1 MGGKTSN
8 ASIYKYQKRAYDRIA
23 INVKSGDK
31 DRLQDHAATQGQ
43 SLNAWIRG
51 AINQRLETEGGVQI
65 GQLDS
70 APGGSAAAGD
80 GDTTI

>member
-8 ASIYKYQKRAYDRIA
+8 ASIYKYQKKVYDRIA

-31 DRLQDHAATQGQ
+31 DRLQDHATAQGL

-51 AINQRLETEGGVQI
+51 AINQRLEAEGGGQI

-70 APGGSAAAGD
+70 APGATKAD
-80 GDTTI
+80 DI

>member
-1 MGGKTSN
+1 MGGKNST
-8 ASIYKYQKRAYDRIA
+8 ASTYKYQKRVYDRIA
-23 INVKSGDK
+23 VQVRKGDRQ
-31 DRLQDHAATQGQ
+31 RLQDHAAAQGQ

>member
-8 ASIYKYQKRAYDRIA
+8 ASIYKYQKKAYDRIA

-31 DRLQDHAATQGQ
+31 DKLQDHAAAHGQ

-51 AINQRLETEGGVQI
+51 AINQRLEIEGGGQI

-70 APGGSAAAGD
+70 APGAANSD
-80 GDTTI
+80 SDTTN